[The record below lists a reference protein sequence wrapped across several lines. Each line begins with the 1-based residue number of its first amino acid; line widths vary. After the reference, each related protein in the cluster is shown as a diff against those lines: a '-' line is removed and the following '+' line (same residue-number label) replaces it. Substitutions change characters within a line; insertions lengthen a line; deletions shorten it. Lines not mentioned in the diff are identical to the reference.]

1 MLSIFSCAYCLFV
14 FLLQRNVFLGLLPIF
29 WLGCLLLL
37 LLSSCMSCLY
47 ILEIKPLL
55 AASFAIIF
63 FHSVGCIFI
72 LFMASFAV
80 QKLVSLIRS
89 HLFIFLFVTVGD
101 SLKKTW
107 IWFMSENV
115 LPMFSS
121 RSFMMSCLTFTSLSH
136 FEFVLCFLT
145 SSVYM
150 ELSNSLNTTSWRDF
164 FPLCILTSF
173 VRD

>member
-1 MLSIFSCAYCLFV
+1 M
-14 FLLQRNVFLGLLPIF
+14 PIF
-29 WLGCLLLL
+29 PLGCF
-37 LLSSCMSCLY
+37 CCW
-47 ILEIKPLL
+47 
-55 AASFAIIF
+55 AIWAVCTLWRLNPVVHIICKYFLPYSRLPF
-63 FHSVGCIFI
+63 FF
-72 LFMASFAV
+72 FMVSFAV